1 MNKPLA
7 LASVFDFFVRQSAN
21 EVGIRE
27 IGGSEQG
34 RGMRRF
40 FRPPPLS
47 RLQSQTQAA
56 LRAISW
62 LRYRSNEGE

>member
-40 FRPPPLS
+40 FRPPPLVS
-47 RLQSQTQAA
+47 NLRLKPLSEPFPGC
-56 LRAISW
+56 AIEATKE
-62 LRYRSNEGE
+62 ND